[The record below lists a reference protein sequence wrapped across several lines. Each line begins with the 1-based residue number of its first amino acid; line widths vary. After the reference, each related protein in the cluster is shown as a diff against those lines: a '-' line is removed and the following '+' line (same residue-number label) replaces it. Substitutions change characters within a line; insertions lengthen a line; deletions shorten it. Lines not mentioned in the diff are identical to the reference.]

1 MKRFFVFTAAF
12 VLPLQLLAQQ
22 QTFRPLQLD
31 LNLAGIGL
39 KTTYHIG
46 AKTELDAGLGYG
58 ISTVSTMHSKQYE
71 TPIPDS
77 RASDA
82 WGPEFYHGAYFK
94 AGVLYKFK
102 ETSNAKPASGYTKL
116 QYTGWLPAHNVMHQ
130 EEPRIGYQNRLALK
144 AGFRKALNT
153 RQTRSINFEAGVA
166 VWANRDLSFINA
178 GPQLNINF
186 INDLFT
192 RR

>member
-1 MKRFFVFTAAF
+1 MKLYLLAALL
-12 VLPLQLLAQQ
+12 LPLPLCAQQ
-22 QTFRPLQLD
+22 AKFKAVQAD
-31 LNLAGIGL
+31 VNLAGIGL
-39 KTTYHIG
+39 KTTFLPG
-46 AKTELDAGLGYG
+46 TKTELDAGIGYG
-58 ISTVSTMHSKQYE
+58 ISMVSTIHSKQYE

-94 AGVLYKFK
+94 AGILYKFA
-102 ETSNAKPASGYTKL
+102 TTQNAQPASGYLKL
-116 QYTGWLPAHNVMHQ
+116 QYTGWLPANNLVHR
-130 EEPRIGYQNRLALK
+130 EEPRIGYQSRMALK
-144 AGFRKALNT
+144 AGYRKALNT

-166 VWANRDLSFINA
+166 LWANNNLSFLGV

-186 INDLFT
+186 ISDLFT